1 MRISDWSSD
10 VCSSDLKEHDNP
22 HAILA
27 AILADGSNLGL
38 ERMANASDGVSYAQL
53 AWTHNW
59 YLSPEHYQAAL
70 GMIVA
75 AHHDLPF
82 TRHWGAGTSSS
93 SDGQFFR
100 SGRNRSAA
108 DDINAKYGREPGLK
122 IYSHLSEIGRA
133 SWRERV
139 CQFV

>member
-1 MRISDWSSD
+1 
-10 VCSSDLKEHDNP
+10 
-22 HAILA
+22 
-27 AILADGSNLGL
+27 
-38 ERMANASDGVSYAQL
+38 MANASDGVSYAQL

-59 YLSPEHYQAAL
+59 YLSPENYQAAL

-108 DDINAKYGREPGLK
+108 ADINAKYGSEPGLK
-122 IYSHLSEIGRA
+122 IYSHLSDHFA
-133 SWRERV
+133 SFGSRIMSATAGEAPTCWMA
-139 CQFV
+139 

>member
-1 MRISDWSSD
+1 FLSAFR
-10 VCSSDLKEHDNP
+10 DLRSGKEHDNP

-59 YLSPEHYQAAL
+59 YLSPENSQAAL

-75 AHHDLPF
+75 AC
-82 TRHWGAGTSSS
+82 SV
-93 SDGQFFR
+93 
-100 SGRNRSAA
+100 
-108 DDINAKYGREPGLK
+108 AK
-122 IYSHLSEIGRA
+122 IGGSQR
-133 SWRERV
+133 
-139 CQFV
+139 